1 MLMLQHALVI
11 SYVTQTP
18 PKNTKITT
26 GYESAACGT
35 LFLKQGVKNVNLLYK
50 SANGTVSN

>member
-1 MLMLQHALVI
+1 MLQHALVI

-18 PKNTKITT
+18 PKNTKIAT

-35 LFLKQGVKNVNLLYK
+35 LFLKQGVKDVNLLYK